1 LPKHPLKVLIADSDE
16 DNLVRLTKWLRLMG
30 FRMIST
36 ANDGFQALYTLKR
49 EDYDLLLLTPELPKI
64 SGVDVLRHL
73 RRIPRFKG
81 PKVIIM
87 TKEADR
93 KLIEKTAVLGV
104 SDFLLK
110 PFSDETLKMRAEK
123 VLGHYLS

>member
-1 LPKHPLKVLIADSDE
+1 MQTKPMKVLVADSDE
-16 DNLVRLTKWLRLMG
+16 DNLARLSKWLRLMG

-36 ANDGFQALYTLKR
+36 SNDGFQTLYTIKQ
-49 EDYDLLLLTPELPKI
+49 EDFDLLLLTPELPKI
-64 SGVDVLRHL
+64 SGIDVLRHI

-93 KLIEKTAVLGV
+93 KLIEKTAELGV

-123 VLGHYLS
+123 VLGHYLT